1 MKHQIQK
8 YINNFKICNLAKFDR
23 NPVKY
28 NLNITETP
36 SKHND
41 IIHIDIWYPQ
51 KGIMYLTT
59 IDKLTKYATVHN
71 IKDRTWISLLNAI
84 KHRIQNLGKPNK
96 IIADNEFDI
105 ISIKQF
111 LNENEIDLYL
121 TTQNH
126 KTGNSDVERLHQTL
140 NEHIRLFKADPNNE
154 DRYNSRQSL

>member
-1 MKHQIQK
+1 
-8 YINNFKICNLAKFDR
+8 
-23 NPVKY
+23 
-28 NLNITETP
+28 
-36 SKHND
+36 
-41 IIHIDIWYPQ
+41 
-51 KGIMYLTT
+51 MYLTT

-121 TTQNH
+121 TTPNH

-154 DRYNSRQSL
+154 DTIHDKVFKSILYYNNSIHSSINAKPIEFLNNI